1 MPIIKLGGKKNEQ
14 MKNGKKELIRD
25 SLNESLHNEASMH
38 CLLHF
43 EYSLSIVLPQNGPV
57 CLAFI

>member
-1 MPIIKLGGKKNEQ
+1 MPIIKLGVKKNEK

-25 SLNESLHNEASMH
+25 SLNESPHNEASMH